1 MKNITLQQLERDFDR
16 ILDDVVENGEHYN
29 IVTVSFDESGKLVD
43 NHVVLIPY
51 KEYSVLTETYNEWIS
66 EDSYEMEK
74 QFAPADENYDDPLS

>member
-1 MKNITLQQLERDFDR
+1 MKNITLQQLERDFYR

-51 KEYSVLTETYNEWIS
+51 KEYSVLVEAYDEWIS
-66 EDSYEMEK
+66 I
-74 QFAPADENYDDPLS
+74 